1 MQRSNSLG
9 LLAGMTWIGAVVATV
24 NPVIRPFLFGGG
36 YRSMTRRIGAYF
48 DLVLQVRHEP
58 ASVGRVMDFMIAI
71 SLSVL
76 VDYKSWHWLSLGC
89 VILIFCP
96 TKSG

>member
-36 YRSMTRRIGAYF
+36 YRSMTRGIAQPTVPWLVPEWHAAGRI
-48 DLVLQVRHEP
+48 VRANSENWRGP
-58 ASVGRVMDFMIAI
+58 WE
-71 SLSVL
+71 
-76 VDYKSWHWLSLGC
+76 Y
-89 VILIFCP
+89 
-96 TKSG
+96 